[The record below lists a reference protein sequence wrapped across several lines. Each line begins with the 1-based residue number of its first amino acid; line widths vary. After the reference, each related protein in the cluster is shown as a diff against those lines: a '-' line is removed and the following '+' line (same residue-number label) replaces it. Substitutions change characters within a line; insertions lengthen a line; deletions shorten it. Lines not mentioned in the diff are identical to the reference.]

1 MTLWIPIT
9 LAAAF
14 FQTLRFM
21 LQRQLSLGT
30 LSASGATLARFLYS
44 APLIAVGITMYMSVT
59 AQAVPQVPLA
69 FWAYG
74 AAGGLAQILA
84 TVAVVML
91 FKARNFAIGITFKK
105 TEVMQAVLVGWVVL
119 GDTVSPWGFAAIGL
133 GLVGVLLLSAPPE
146 LSRFRARDMLNRAAG
161 LGLAAG
167 LLFAVSGVSYRGA
180 SLSLALDDPFARAG
194 LTLAAVTAMQTVAM
208 VIWLRWRDPGQ
219 VRAVWDA
226 RRVAVWVG
234 LMSMAGSFCW
244 FTAFTLQNAAYVN
257 AVGQIELVFSAL
269 ASVLVFRERV
279 SGREWGGMAILMVS
293 ILTLV
298 LVI

>member
-30 LSASGATLARFLYS
+30 LSAAGATLARFLYS
-44 APLIAVGITMYMSVT
+44 APIVAVGIAIYLTVSGQSLPEIQPRFWMYS
-59 AQAVPQVPLA
+59 AL
-69 FWAYG
+69 
-74 AAGGLAQILA
+74 GGVAQILA

-91 FKARNFAIGITFKK
+91 FKARNFAVGVTFQK
-105 TEVMQAVLVGWVVL
+105 TAVMQAVLTGWILL
-119 GDTVSPWGFAAIGL
+119 GDTVSVWGLVAIAL
-133 GLVGVLLLSAPPE
+133 GLVGVLLLSIPPE
-146 LSRFRARDMLNRAAG
+146 NARFRWRDLMNRAAALG
-161 LGLAAG
+161 LGAG
-167 LLFAVSGVSYRGA
+167 FLFSISGVSYRGA

-194 LTLAAVTAMQTVAM
+194 LTLAAVTAMQTLAM
-208 VIWLRWRDPGQ
+208 VVWLHWREPGQ
-219 VRAVWDA
+219 VRAVWAA

-257 AVGQIELVFSAL
+257 AVGQIELVFSGL
-269 ASVLVFRERV
+269 ASVLVFREAITR
-279 SGREWGGMAILMVS
+279 REWVGMAILMVS
-293 ILTLV
+293 IVTLV